1 MKKHLNPPTD
11 VDIFNELSGTW
22 NAAKGSIVAG
32 TIIGIV
38 TEYAITHH
46 LISSHLTQIFKGLPA
61 VIPMIF
67 AALFVLFLA
76 KERTRYARQVSKMAI
91 SKQARQLGLAAN
103 LVVIIVFLAVFAAS
117 IGLSM
122 IGSTAIISTAIAPP
136 KIASTAEIDTAQTL
150 QFAAIN
156 GQFTKDSASTAAT
169 YKAQI
174 MAIKRQYNAEIIPLE
189 RRKNK
194 RLQPAIDSLY
204 KVRNKATAEI
214 EATAAAALIEL
225 GKSKIAEKKAISGQS
240 EANRALITLQNTTAA
255 NNFTNIAAKSEKY
268 VPLIII
274 AALLM
279 IGLGCFIDERF
290 KQRAGIKE
298 IILPNEYD
306 LLPTIGSEF
315 REAFKSVWQGL
326 ARFVAIRIKGFAAD
340 AASVTDDSTAELIR
354 INLSKYKERV
364 ITHDNNNV
372 TTIATAIDTEK
383 RRIGFEAPEKKAIN
397 TVDTVYT
404 AELQQQITE
413 MFNTYKIARRDF
425 KAYKAK
431 EKAGKGTTKTNE
443 AGMTKAA
450 NTMQAAQ
457 KQLNELGYKIDES
470 RLKLSL
476 IKM

>member
-1 MKKHLNPPTD
+1 MKKHLNPPTN
-11 VDIFNELSGTW
+11 VEVFNELSGTW
-22 NAAKGSIVAG
+22 NAAKGSIIVG
-32 TIIGIV
+32 TIIGII

-46 LISSHLTQIFKGLPA
+46 LINSHLTQIFKDLPA
-61 VIPMIF
+61 VIPMF
-67 AALFVLFLA
+67 LAALFVLFLA

-91 SKQARQLGLAAN
+91 SEQARQLGFAAN
-103 LVVIIVFLAVFAAS
+103 LVVIIVFISVFAAS
-117 IGLSM
+117 IGLST
-122 IGSTAIISTAIAPP
+122 IGSSAIISSTITSPEIAN
-136 KIASTAEIDTAQTL
+136 TAEIDTAQTRQVAAINL
-150 QFAAIN
+150 QFA
-156 GQFTKDSASTAAT
+156 KDSASTAAN

-174 MAIKRQYNAEIIPLE
+174 IATKKQYNSEIIPLE
-189 RRKNK
+189 RRKDK
-194 RLQPAIDSLY
+194 RLRGTIDSIY
-204 KVRNKATAEI
+204 RERNKATAEI

-315 REAFKSVWQGL
+315 SEAFKSVGQGF
-326 ARFVAIRIKGFAAD
+326 ARFIAIRIKGFAAN

-364 ITHDNNNV
+364 IDAGGNNV
-372 TTIATAIDTEK
+372 ANVALTIAPQK
-383 RRIGFEAPEKKAIN
+383 RRIGNNAPEKN